1 MSSPPYFSYPEA
13 SSKNQ
18 GRLCNHTSMCVQDKD
33 RASQRLYLRSTQG
46 RRRPPRRRPQDLCVL
61 DRQLA
66 LNNALRASAGD
77 QHLKKPY
84 HYIVATGRKFMNTIY
99 QVDFEQGR
107 HQCRTLVPAFVSAAT
122 FLALLVGIVQRLQYK
137 LDISYASS
145 SWLTLLEQAG
155 DSSTLKLR
163 GCKDASSDI
172 SGA

>member
-1 MSSPPYFSYPEA
+1 MLGGSGVAYEIL
-13 SSKNQ
+13 SK
-18 GRLCNHTSMCVQDKD
+18 
-33 RASQRLYLRSTQG
+33 
-46 RRRPPRRRPQDLCVL
+46 
-61 DRQLA
+61 
-66 LNNALRASAGD
+66 
-77 QHLKKPY
+77 
-84 HYIVATGRKFMNTIY
+84 
-99 QVDFEQGR
+99 
-107 HQCRTLVPAFVSAAT
+107 CRTLVPAFVSAAT